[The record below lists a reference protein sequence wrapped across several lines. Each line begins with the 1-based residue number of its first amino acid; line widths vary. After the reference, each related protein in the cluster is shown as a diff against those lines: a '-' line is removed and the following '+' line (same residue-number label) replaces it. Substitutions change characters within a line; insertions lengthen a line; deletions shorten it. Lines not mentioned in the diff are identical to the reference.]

1 MEIVK
6 ILLSLCFALEELHQ
20 HSIYHMDIKPEN
32 IVIIDNEYKLIDF
45 GSAITKTVRYNDLGK
60 EEK

>member
-6 ILLSLCFALEELHQ
+6 ILLSLCSALEELHQ

-32 IVIIDNEYKLIDF
+32 IVIINNEYKLIDF
-45 GSAITKTVRYNDLGK
+45 GSALTESIDYNQLSK